1 MCGAVCTRI
10 RDELAVIFNEPIDG
24 GCNGS
29 SGEKRLFA
37 YNWLLILIA
46 LVTWMEPDDYKG
58 MNVDVVK
65 IYKGTRYQN
74 LRWVK
79 EADILKDCAV
89 QFWIYWEAL

>member
-1 MCGAVCTRI
+1 MCGAVCTRS
-10 RDELAVIFNEPIDG
+10 RDELAVIFNEPVDG

-29 SGEKRLFA
+29 SGGKRLFA

-46 LVTWMEPDDYKG
+46 LVTWMEPDDYQG
-58 MNVDVVK
+58 MNVDAVK
-65 IYKGTRYQN
+65 IYKSACYQN